1 MSYLI
6 QIPEISDS
14 RGTLNF
20 IDKLLPFD
28 IRRVFYISDV
38 KKMRGGHRHK
48 KTTLALICIHGQCL
62 VKIQNLSSED
72 EVLLNSK
79 NQCLILDATDWHT
92 MDEFSN
98 EAVLL
103 VLASEYY
110 DEDDYI
116 YEPYK

>member
-48 KTTLALICIHGQCL
+48 KTTLALICIHGQC
-62 VKIQNLSSED
+62 VVTIQSPSSKEQL
-72 EVLLNSK
+72 LLNSK
-79 NQCLILDATDWHT
+79 SQCLILEAIDWHT
-92 MDEFSN
+92 MDKFSKG
-98 EAVLL
+98 AVLL

-116 YEPYK
+116 YEPYE